1 MKMMKI
7 RSCHQITT
15 AKNELTTQEKQNQL
29 VQNENDE
36 N

>member
-1 MKMMKI
+1 MNSHLLNI
-7 RSCHQITT
+7 LFLLFFTRSTP
-15 AKNELTTQEKQNQL
+15 QEKQNQL